1 MSISVVS
8 GVYGDQQHTQHAQA
22 AKKVLAYPILQ
33 WNLYQC
39 PSFENSCG
47 LRGWSMVEHDGFFAV
62 LLSWVVDINILHFGQ
77 DELEY
82 DLVTEP

>member
-47 LRGWSMVEHDGFFAV
+47 LRGWSMVEHDGFFCGPA
-62 LLSWVVDINILHFGQ
+62 LPGG
-77 DELEY
+77 
-82 DLVTEP
+82 